1 MEAAK
6 PSGFQAKSQEPQGTT
21 SVITE
26 EPSGGLI
33 PVPSLIPT
41 ETFEEQLAAL
51 NLPSVSD
58 TRDELMLTL
67 SINTLNEHTA
77 YEQYDD
83 FISA

>member
-6 PSGFQAKSQEPQGTT
+6 PSGFQAESQEPQGTT

-26 EPSGGLI
+26 EPSDGLI
-33 PVPSLIPT
+33 PVLSLIPT

-58 TRDELMLTL
+58 TRDELILTL